1 MLLTL
6 KTGGLMTTE
15 EIKKFLNLGNLKE
28 DIITE
33 AITEASNYLA
43 KYDIDT
49 NDDNIPDIKSAH
61 KYMTAYFLLPQI
73 SVITGNQGMTK
84 QIGLGEQ
91 AQQLISESDIQR
103 KQNFYYQHAMKIINF
118 LNQSDYPFGI
128 DI

>member
-1 MLLTL
+1 
-6 KTGGLMTTE
+6 MTTE
-15 EIKKFLNLGNLKE
+15 EIKKFLNLGNVKE
-28 DIITE
+28 DTITE
-33 AITEASNYLA
+33 AINEAANYLA
-43 KYDIDT
+43 KYGIDCT
-49 NDDNIPDIKSAH
+49 CTDATSCVSTDIKSAH

-91 AQQLISESDIQR
+91 AQQLISEADIQR

-118 LNQSDYPFGI
+118 LKQSEYPFGI